1 MRTDISTKVSL
12 TIAAAFLVLTVA
24 VLAIVASGS
33 LGLRQAAGRR
43 PAGIQHAG
51 GLGRHRPAGPGLSA
65 ARATSS
71 WSATMR

>member
-33 LGLRQAAGRR
+33 LGFAKQQAR
-43 PAGIQHAG
+43 PS
-51 GLGRHRPAGPGLSA
+51 RNPACGWRGTSSACGASLSA
-65 ARATSS
+65 ARATNC
-71 WSATMR
+71 WSAIMC